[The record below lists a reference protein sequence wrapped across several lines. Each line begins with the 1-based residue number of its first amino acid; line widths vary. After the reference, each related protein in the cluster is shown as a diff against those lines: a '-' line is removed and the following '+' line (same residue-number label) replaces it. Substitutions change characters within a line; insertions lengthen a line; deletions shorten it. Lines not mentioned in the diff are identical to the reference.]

1 MKRKMEGEK
10 EGMSGAWREKKKKKR
25 KGRKTNLAA
34 ESNKII

>member
-25 KGRKTNLAA
+25 KGKGEKQIWRQSPIK
-34 ESNKII
+34 